1 MELRDIEIF
10 LALAEELHFG
20 RTAERLHITPSRVS
34 HVIKKQERRIG
45 APLFERTSRT
55 VRLTP
60 VGERLYQT
68 LQPAYQ
74 RIIDGVQ
81 EVSAAV
87 GDVCG
92 TLTLG
97 SMGPQGW
104 MINDIVERFRT
115 RHPAVQFVHRDLNP
129 VDPLTPLRS
138 DEMDVAHVWLP
149 IREPD
154 ITVGP
159 VTHTS
164 PIVIG
169 MAATHPFA
177 DRDSVC
183 LEDYGDLTF
192 MQPYQSLLPPSMEET
207 FQPFRTPSGRL
218 IPRGPVITNWDDQLK
233 AATAGHAVISCPAEA
248 ARFYPWPNLAYVPV
262 RDAPPCRWVFAWRTG
277 NTNPLVRA
285 FVDAV
290 DIGVV
295 QGAVEGSA

>member
-20 RTAERLHITPSRVS
+20 RTAERLRITPSRVS

-68 LQPAYQ
+68 LRPAYRQ
-74 RIIDGVQ
+74 IIDGVE

-87 GDVCG
+87 GNVRG

-97 SMGPQGW
+97 SMGAQGW
-104 MINDIVERFRT
+104 VIHDIVERFRT
-115 RHPAVQFVHRDLNP
+115 RHPAVRFVHRDLSS

-138 DEMDVAHVWLP
+138 GEIDVAHVWLP
-149 IREPD
+149 VREPD
-154 ITVGP
+154 IAVGP
-159 VTHTS
+159 ITHTS
-164 PIVIG
+164 PILLA
-169 MAATHPFA
+169 MAATHPYA
-177 DRDSVC
+177 DRGSVC

-192 MQPYQSLLPPSMEET
+192 LAHQSPIPASMEEA

-218 IPRGPVITNWDDQLK
+218 IARGPVVANWDDQLK
-233 AATAGHAVISCPAEA
+233 AAGAGLAVFACPAEIT
-248 ARFYPWPNLAYVPV
+248 RFYPWSNLVYLPV
-262 RDAPPCRWVFAWRTG
+262 ADAPPCRWAFVWHTA
-277 NTNPLVRA
+277 NTNPLIRA
-285 FVDAV
+285 FVEPADPA
-290 DIGVV
+290 
-295 QGAVEGSA
+295 QGDVSAAESA

>member
-20 RTAERLHITPSRVS
+20 RTAERLHITASRVS
-34 HVIKKQERRIG
+34 HAIKKQERRIG

-55 VRLTP
+55 VRLAP
-60 VGERLYQT
+60 AGERLYRT
-68 LQPAYQ
+68 LQPAYRQ
-74 RIIDGVQ
+74 IIDGIE
-81 EVSAAV
+81 EVAAAV
-87 GDVCG
+87 RAVRG

-97 SMGPQGW
+97 TMGPQGW
-104 MINDIVERFRT
+104 VINDLVERFRT
-115 RHPAVQFVHRDLNP
+115 RYPAVELTHRDLNP

-138 DEMDVAHVWLP
+138 GEIDVAHVWLP

-164 PIVIG
+164 PIVLAL
-169 MAATHPFA
+169 AATHPYA
-177 DRDSVC
+177 ARESVG

-192 MQPYQSLLPPSMEET
+192 MAHQSSIPAAMEEV

-218 IPRGPVITNWDDQLK
+218 VPRGPVVTNWEDQLK
-233 AATAGHAVISCPAEA
+233 AVSAGQAVLTCAAEA
-248 ARFYPWPNLAYVPV
+248 ARFYPWPNIAYVPV
-262 RDAPPCRWVFAWRTG
+262 RDAPPSRWAFAWRTA
-277 NTNPLVRA
+277 NSDPLVRA

-290 DIGVV
+290 GHDNTRTD
-295 QGAVEGSA
+295 AAPT

>member
-74 RIIDGVQ
+74 RIIDGGA
-81 EVSAAV
+81 EVSATL
-87 GDVCG
+87 GDVRG

-104 MINDIVERFRT
+104 MINDIVDRFRT
-115 RHPAVQFVHRDLNP
+115 RHPAVEFVHRDLNS

-138 DEMDVAHVWLP
+138 GEIDVAHLWLP
-149 IREPD
+149 VREPD

-164 PIVIG
+164 PIMLA

-177 DRDSVC
+177 TRDSVC
-183 LEDYGDLTF
+183 LEDYGELTF
-192 MQPYQSLLPPSMEET
+192 VAPYQSLIPPYMEET
-207 FQPFRTPSGRL
+207 FQPFRTPSDRSRPGGHQLGRPAQSSQRRTRRRRL
-218 IPRGPVITNWDDQLK
+218 PRRGPPLLPVAQRGL
-233 AATAGHAVISCPAEA
+233 CPRTRRPALSMGL
-248 ARFYPWPNLAYVPV
+248 RLAYWHHQSPDT
-262 RDAPPCRWVFAWRTG
+262 RLRRCR
-277 NTNPLVRA
+277 
-285 FVDAV
+285 
-290 DIGVV
+290 
-295 QGAVEGSA
+295 